1 LKEKQVM
8 DPMTMMMLASLPQ
21 TLLGGYQT
29 IKGYGTDNER
39 PNFNIPQSAQ
49 NALASAE
56 RQAAERRMPGQ
67 SAIEGRLDST
77 TANTLQTIE
86 RTMDSPVSGINAAS
100 RAYGNQLDKET
111 DLGVKSAEFALRNQD
126 ILRSQ
131 QGIMSEWENK
141 KEEWDTRL
149 PYMQK
154 AAQLSALKEAGLTNL
169 AGGLTDALTGA
180 ATMSLFDT
188 AKADKAKLL
197 DDVRFKP
204 DLTGYDPNSLDGLES
219 ELGLMSPTMT
229 APSMSRPVAF
239 GADGMPNSGSPVDLR
254 TGENTLSPF
263 MKEIFTKDKE
273 VQSPMV
279 GLLKELMTS
288 MNTGPQANFRAN
300 EDNKNLFDAY
310 FLGITPEFN

>member
-188 AKADKAKLL
+188 AKADKAKL
-197 DDVRFKP
+197 
-204 DLTGYDPNSLDGLES
+204 
-219 ELGLMSPTMT
+219 
-229 APSMSRPVAF
+229 
-239 GADGMPNSGSPVDLR
+239 
-254 TGENTLSPF
+254 
-263 MKEIFTKDKE
+263 
-273 VQSPMV
+273 
-279 GLLKELMTS
+279 
-288 MNTGPQANFRAN
+288 
-300 EDNKNLFDAY
+300 
-310 FLGITPEFN
+310 